1 MSKRKFFHCCYSP
14 LFLVLATVF
23 SSGLTVCHA
32 EGIHVAKGGNYEVVS
47 QDEAGW
53 SGLSGNTITGS
64 AARPGGAA
72 IFNEGTIGMIGG
84 KDMHGVI
91 SDNESSQGGAIYNAP
106 EGRIGDIYADFES
119 NISYRDGGA
128 IYNHG
133 TITSINGDFRE
144 NTATEYGGAIYN
156 TGSHNG
162 EKSYIGAITGRFI
175 GNQVTL
181 DDSRGG
187 ALMNA
192 GEIGSV
198 TGAAFSDNQSGFDGG
213 AIFNE
218 DRSIIG
224 SISGNTFSSNTAR
237 SWTGGAIYNNGTIET
252 LTGNAFDENRSSGID
267 FGDGGSGDGGAISN
281 EKKGSVGDMS
291 GNRFTGNEAEDSGGA
306 IYNTGALERLSGNEF
321 TGNAASEGGA
331 IYSGKFGKKGHIH
344 STENNEFTSNKAKH
358 GGAISNIA
366 ILKNLSGN
374 TFTGNI
380 AEENGGAIYNR
391 DSGNSSEFGG
401 AMRMGTI
408 DSAGENTFTGNR
420 AKNGGAIYNAGGTL
434 NRLSGNIFTGNTAGE
449 AGGAIYNGKS
459 GSGRK
464 GVITFSGTNTFS
476 GNTAGGSPNDITNE
490 GTLNFGAAGQEHEKT
505 TIGSGIDGS
514 GEMKLNSG
522 ELEIAGGRTV
532 EQGTASFAERTNVL
546 VTVSDSNVVRD
557 SHAASASEIE
567 NPDSWKNRSII
578 HTTGGLTI
586 ENGAKLTV
594 TGANANKTYLIA
606 VDEGGSVQNAGDG
619 WKSGNLIDSSNVLLD
634 FSRVEGDTEEG
645 TVMVTSSARKAEE
658 ALPCVDIPDNLDAL
672 SSGEKIDVN
681 SAAAGI
687 RFLSR
692 ATDSRYLPG
701 GRRQMEEI
709 INSAAQIGTAGAVKN
724 LTHSGTGMFNR
735 AIEKHLSLSRTLQQG
750 DNIRLHEKEHTDLW
764 VDLIGMHQR
773 NHGMAACSG
782 KECGDR
788 TRFGHRIDMGGI
800 IGGIDRSFDANR
812 HAGIALMAGTGSAS
826 SKGNIS
832 HTKNDTDYWG
842 LSLYGGYDRDNWNVM
857 GNISYTHFDNDI
869 DQSLPSSLQMGNKLR
884 ADVSSHQWSVGMR
897 GEYRIRFENGID
909 LLPHAGLRYD
919 RLVASGFRT
928 EADAGSVFSTKKDT
942 MNIYSLPVGAGVQGA
957 FRNRNG
963 WTFRPQADL
972 SAIFATG
979 DIRDRTEVMAEG
991 LKAADSIRTRI
1002 VDRTSIM
1009 AGVGFDM
1016 QKENKSFGLHYEAMY
1031 SSRQM
1036 WQGLMAKIVYAFE

>member
-1 MSKRKFFHCCYSP
+1 
-14 LFLVLATVF
+14 
-23 SSGLTVCHA
+23 
-32 EGIHVAKGGNYEVVS
+32 
-47 QDEAGW
+47 
-53 SGLSGNTITGS
+53 
-64 AARPGGAA
+64 
-72 IFNEGTIGMIGG
+72 
-84 KDMHGVI
+84 
-91 SDNESSQGGAIYNAP
+91 
-106 EGRIGDIYADFES
+106 
-119 NISYRDGGA
+119 
-128 IYNHG
+128 
-133 TITSINGDFRE
+133 
-144 NTATEYGGAIYN
+144 
-156 TGSHNG
+156 
-162 EKSYIGAITGRFI
+162 
-175 GNQVTL
+175 
-181 DDSRGG
+181 
-187 ALMNA
+187 MN
-192 GEIGSV
+192 
-198 TGAAFSDNQSGFDGG
+198 
-213 AIFNE
+213 
-218 DRSIIG
+218 
-224 SISGNTFSSNTAR
+224 
-237 SWTGGAIYNNGTIET
+237 
-252 LTGNAFDENRSSGID
+252 
-267 FGDGGSGDGGAISN
+267 
-281 EKKGSVGDMS
+281 
-291 GNRFTGNEAEDSGGA
+291 
-306 IYNTGALERLSGNEF
+306 
-321 TGNAASEGGA
+321 
-331 IYSGKFGKKGHIH
+331 
-344 STENNEFTSNKAKH
+344 
-358 GGAISNIA
+358 
-366 ILKNLSGN
+366 
-374 TFTGNI
+374 
-380 AEENGGAIYNR
+380 
-391 DSGNSSEFGG
+391 
-401 AMRMGTI
+401 
-408 DSAGENTFTGNR
+408 
-420 AKNGGAIYNAGGTL
+420 
-434 NRLSGNIFTGNTAGE
+434 
-449 AGGAIYNGKS
+449 
-459 GSGRK
+459 
-464 GVITFSGTNTFS
+464 
-476 GNTAGGSPNDITNE
+476 
-490 GTLNFGAAGQEHEKT
+490 
-505 TIGSGIDGS
+505 
-514 GEMKLNSG
+514 LNSG
-522 ELEIAGGRTV
+522 ILEIAENRTV
-532 EQGTASFAERTNVL
+532 EQGKATFAGGTETRVIVNDNHL
-546 VTVSDSNVVRD
+546 VKN
-557 SHAASASEIE
+557 SHAASVSEIE
-567 NPDSWKNRSII
+567 NDAIMATYGR
-578 HTTGGLTI
+578 GGYTVFGDELAI
-586 ENGAKLTV
+586 REGAKLTV
-594 TGANANKTYLIA
+594 TGSNANKTYLIA
-606 VDEGGSVQNAGDG
+606 VSNRLTDEGNG
-619 WKSGNLIDSSNVLLD
+619 WKGANLIDSSNILLD
-634 FSRVEGDTEEG
+634 FSRVEGDTEKG

-928 EADAGSVFSTKKDT
+928 EADAGSMFSTKKDT

-1036 WQGLMAKIVYAFE
+1036 WQGLMAKMVYAFE